1 MGGEETSMISWVCS
15 WHYRQ
20 ESIKK
25 KKEEDG
31 LRDTSP
37 QGKPFFHM
45 KQHEDRQYQV
55 QAYRVLLRC
64 LCSLL
69 LFLGEV
75 IHSIL
80 YQQVIPLK
88 EFLDVGD
95 MHPFT
100 IIIGEHISHIVT

>member
-1 MGGEETSMISWVCS
+1 MGMLLALQIGIC
-15 WHYRQ
+15 
-20 ESIKK
+20 

-37 QGKPFFHM
+37 QGKQFFHM

-69 LFLGEV
+69 LFL
-75 IHSIL
+75 
-80 YQQVIPLK
+80 
-88 EFLDVGD
+88 
-95 MHPFT
+95 
-100 IIIGEHISHIVT
+100 

>member
-1 MGGEETSMISWVCS
+1 
-15 WHYRQ
+15 
-20 ESIKK
+20 
-25 KKEEDG
+25 
-31 LRDTSP
+31 
-37 QGKPFFHM
+37 M

-64 LCSLL
+64 LCSIL

-100 IIIGEHISHIVT
+100 VIIVEHISHIVTQFGTLGLAEAMRPETAKHNIYETVKRLLLNE